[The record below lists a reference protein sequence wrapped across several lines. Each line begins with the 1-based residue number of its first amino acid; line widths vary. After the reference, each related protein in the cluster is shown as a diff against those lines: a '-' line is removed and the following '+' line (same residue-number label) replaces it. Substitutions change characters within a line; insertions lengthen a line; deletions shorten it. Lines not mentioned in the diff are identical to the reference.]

1 MNFRESLL
9 KTLEDNKHKLNESI
23 LKLNKEM
30 QSIQNKRSILV
41 NKNYAEQNR
50 RRLLAIN
57 FEMAKLAGQRE
68 AIIEIIKFAKTW
80 KGSGVVSDE
89 KCIWIDYVDGC
100 DKTGDGTFEKP
111 FKSDEAA
118 RLECSNRDGNVIF
131 NTKR

>member
-1 MNFRESLL
+1 MNFKESLL

-30 QSIQNKRSILV
+30 QSIQNRM
-41 NKNYAEQNR
+41 
-50 RRLLAIN
+50 RLLAIN

-68 AIIEIIKFAKTW
+68 AIMEVIKFAKMW
-80 KGSGVVSDE
+80 KGSGIVPT

-100 DKTGDGTFEKP
+100 DKTGNGSFEKP

-118 RLECSNRDGNVIF
+118 RLECSDRDGNVIF
-131 NTKR
+131 NTNAQDDIGRK